1 MPLVKRL
8 FHFPAAT
15 DKLVGAA
22 EYYGGNNSMPIKK
35 ILISVRGTETARST
49 IETGLMVARNI
60 GSHAEVLHVRADSLH
75 AVPAFGEGVTGA
87 MADELVSISEKG
99 VTERADIARRL
110 FDEICARDG
119 VPVVS
124 ENPPPG
130 EFSARMV
137 EDVGRVDDVIRHRGR
152 LADLVVVGKPTLK
165 PKLATTMAAQAGLF
179 ETGRAALVAPPETP
193 KVMGRHLA
201 IAWNGSAE
209 ASRAVAAANNCFPNP
224 EKVTVLTAE
233 SDRTPAAVAQELADY
248 LLLHGVKAETRVFAK
263 MADKPLGGHA
273 LLQACDEIGADAL
286 VMGAFIASGFREL
299 IMGNATQQVLQEAT
313 IPVLMGH

>member
-1 MPLVKRL
+1 
-8 FHFPAAT
+8 
-15 DKLVGAA
+15 
-22 EYYGGNNSMPIKK
+22 MPIKK

-49 IETGLMVARNI
+49 IETGLMMARSI
-60 GSHAEVLHVRADSLH
+60 GAHAEVLHVRADSLH
-75 AVPAFGEGVTGA
+75 AVPAFGDGITGA
-87 MADELVSISEKG
+87 MADKLVSISESD
-99 VTERADIARRL
+99 VNARAGIARSL
-110 FDEICARDG
+110 FDEICARDN
-119 VPVVS
+119 VPVVA

-152 LADLVVVGKPTLK
+152 LADLVVVGKPTMK
-165 PKLATTMAAQAGLF
+165 AKLATTMAAQAGLF

-209 ASRAVAAANNCFPNP
+209 ASRAVAAANNCFPNA
-224 EKVTVLTAE
+224 ERVTVLTAE
-233 SDRTPAAVAQELADY
+233 SDRTPAMVAQELADY
-248 LLLHGVKAETRVFAK
+248 LLLHGVKAETKVFAK

-273 LLQACDEIGADAL
+273 LLQTCEEIGADAL